1 MSRAKSHI
9 REEVRD
15 RIAALSHDE
24 RIREGE
30 SVWSQ
35 IVDSESF
42 IQAETVVGYDAMPDE
57 IDISPLLHLARE
69 RGKTG
74 IMIDTSPES
83 VPPSLPDRQ
92 RILIL
97 VPGRAFSISGQR
109 IGRGWGWY
117 DRWLSTL
124 SHVQTIWVC
133 YSVQLYETLP
143 QDEYDI
149 RMQRV
154 IAGHH

>member
-15 RIAALSHDE
+15 RISALSRDE

-35 IVDSESF
+35 IVHAESF
-42 IQAETVVGYDAMPDE
+42 TQAETVVGYDAMTDE
-57 IDISPLLHLARE
+57 VDISPLLHLARE
-69 RGKTG
+69 RGKTV

-83 VPPSLPDRQ
+83 VSPSVPDTQ
-92 RILIL
+92 GTLIL

-109 IGRGWGWY
+109 IGRG
-117 DRWLSTL
+117 
-124 SHVQTIWVC
+124 
-133 YSVQLYETLP
+133 
-143 QDEYDI
+143 
-149 RMQRV
+149 
-154 IAGHH
+154 